1 MPIIMKMTPFALSVM
16 AKKRFS
22 RIQSKPHHDLKSRF
36 WKGNNGRVFGFEII
50 TLAIL
55 SHRNGGGGDVF
66 SKK

>member
-1 MPIIMKMTPFALSVM
+1 M

-22 RIQSKPHHDLKSRF
+22 RIQSKPYHDLKSKF

-55 SHRNGGGGDVF
+55 SHRNGGGGVF
-66 SKK
+66 SNK

>member
-1 MPIIMKMTPFALSVM
+1 M

-36 WKGNNGRVFGFEII
+36 WKGNNGGVFGFEIF

-55 SHRNGGGGDVF
+55 SHFFSGGLFFQRNNLY
-66 SKK
+66 K

>member
-1 MPIIMKMTPFALSVM
+1 M

-55 SHRNGGGGDVF
+55 SHRNGGGCF
-66 SKK
+66 FKEKTYINYITFIHR